1 MLSTSSP
8 ILLHIEAVGS
18 DANVCTWMSQLGGYY
33 RLLYRWCGLVQLH
46 NFPCRL
52 SL

>member
-18 DANVCTWMSQLGGYY
+18 DANGLYVDVSQLGGYH
-33 RLLYRWCGLVQLH
+33 LLLCRWCGLVQLR

-52 SL
+52 S